1 MKTFFNIL
9 QRVVNT
15 STIKYPDEIKP
26 FNVCNISVE
35 NDMYMSFSI
44 YMFICKIYK
53 EFNESS
59 KHTYTIKFAS
69 RKFNAL
75 NIYFNNKFNNNKAK
89 KELLDAFSKA
99 QRIYFSLIR
108 FVNIYK
114 MKKYPKVVTEDLS
127 MTALD
132 VNNKNTFILIQN
144 KSIYLFSLND
154 LIRIIETAI
163 SNSPSFFPDPT
174 YPKNPFNNEELSDA
188 TLYNIYFKMKNSGR
202 VVSTIFH
209 LYFLSNFN
217 NELFVI
223 NNEAFLREYSIKK
236 YVFTSPALCL
246 HQSVI
251 DMLQTNPYTKKLL
264 IHNDFPKEELVEI
277 FRPFL
282 YYYCIIN
289 YDIRGMHK
297 ISKYRKI
304 LYLKMKKFYEYNKS
318 FGRRYIELIPIP
330 FSFSSPSLANN
341 VNLSNLLNTSV
352 SQESQSASNT
362 DPFAINRC
370 KYKRKGKLVFN
381 NKYINFYNID
391 IKGMHLNT
399 TDVSNLLYFLNA
411 LDNLEDDEEDD
422 TSDDEEAIDNN
433 NDDDDDDDE
442 DEDDES
448 LDDEDYDDDDYNDD
462 DDESEEE
469 NEIIA
474 NNTILV
480 EEEYIDDEE
489 YVSENDSIS

>member
-15 STIKYPDEIKP
+15 NTIKYPDEIKP

-59 KHTYTIKFAS
+59 KHTYITKFVS
-69 RKFNAL
+69 SKFNAL
-75 NIYFNNKFNNNKAK
+75 NTFFNNKFNNDKAK

-144 KSIYLFSLND
+144 KSIYLFGLND

-188 TLYNIYFKMKNSGR
+188 TLYNIYFKMKESGR

-209 LYFLSNFN
+209 LFFLSNFN

-236 YVFTSPALCL
+236 YVFTSPALYL
-246 HQSVI
+246 HDSIVEMI
-251 DMLQTNPYTKKLL
+251 KTNPYTKKLL

-282 YYYCIIN
+282 YYYCIVN
-289 YDIRGMHK
+289 YDIRGIHK
-297 ISKYRKI
+297 ISKYRKV

-318 FGRRYIELIPIP
+318 FGRRYIELVPIP
-330 FSFSSPSLANN
+330 FSFSSPCLANN
-341 VNLSNLLNTSV
+341 VNLSNLLDTSV
-352 SQESQSASNT
+352 SQQSQSASNA

-381 NKYINFYNID
+381 NKHINFYNID
-391 IKGMHLNT
+391 IKGMHLNAA
-399 TDVSNLLYFLNA
+399 DISNLLDYINVI
-411 LDNLEDDEEDD
+411 DNLDEEEEEDDE
-422 TSDDEEAIDNN
+422 SDDESEQSIEEDDESEQEDDDESAQEELMQNN
-433 NDDDDDDDE
+433 EILVEEEYDDYDDNDDDDDD
-442 DEDDES
+442 
-448 LDDEDYDDDDYNDD
+448 
-462 DDESEEE
+462 
-469 NEIIA
+469 
-474 NNTILV
+474 
-480 EEEYIDDEE
+480 
-489 YVSENDSIS
+489 SIS

>member
-15 STIKYPDEIKP
+15 NTIKYPDEIKP

-59 KHTYTIKFAS
+59 KHTYITKFVS
-69 RKFNAL
+69 SKFNAL
-75 NIYFNNKFNNNKAK
+75 NAFFNNKFNNNKAK

-188 TLYNIYFKMKNSGR
+188 TLYNIYFKMKDSGR

-209 LYFLSNFN
+209 LFFLSNFN

-236 YVFTSPALCL
+236 YVFTSPALYL
-246 HQSVI
+246 HDSIVEMI
-251 DMLQTNPYTKKLL
+251 KTNPYTKKLL
-264 IHNDFPKEELVEI
+264 IHNDFPKEQLVEI

-282 YYYCIIN
+282 YYYCIVN
-289 YDIRGMHK
+289 YDIRGIHK
-297 ISKYRKI
+297 ISKYRKV

-318 FGRRYIELIPIP
+318 FGRRYIELVPIP
-330 FSFSSPSLANN
+330 FSFSSPCLANN
-341 VNLSNLLNTSV
+341 INLSNLLDTSV
-352 SQESQSASNT
+352 SQESQSASNA

-381 NKYINFYNID
+381 NKHINFYNID
-391 IKGMHLNT
+391 IKGMHLNAA
-399 TDVSNLLYFLNA
+399 DISNLLDYINVI
-411 LDNLEDDEEDD
+411 DNLDEEEEEDDESEQSIEEDESEQSIEED
-422 TSDDEEAIDNN
+422 ESEQEEDEESVQSIEELIQNN
-433 NDDDDDDDE
+433 EILVEEEYDDYDDNDDDDDD
-442 DEDDES
+442 
-448 LDDEDYDDDDYNDD
+448 
-462 DDESEEE
+462 
-469 NEIIA
+469 
-474 NNTILV
+474 
-480 EEEYIDDEE
+480 
-489 YVSENDSIS
+489 SIS

>member
-9 QRVVNT
+9 QRVVNAN
-15 STIKYPDEIKP
+15 TIKYPDEIKP

-35 NDMYMSFSI
+35 NDMYASFSI

-59 KHTYTIKFAS
+59 KHTYITKFVS
-69 RKFNAL
+69 SKFNAL
-75 NIYFNNKFNNNKAK
+75 NAFFNNKFNNNKAK

-188 TLYNIYFKMKNSGR
+188 TLYNIYFKMKESGR

-209 LYFLSNFN
+209 LFFLSKLNT
-217 NELFVI
+217 ELFVI

-236 YVFTSPALCL
+236 YVFTSPALYL
-246 HQSVI
+246 HDSI
-251 DMLQTNPYTKKLL
+251 IEMIKTNPYTKKLL
-264 IHNDFPKEELVEI
+264 IHNDFPKEQLVEI

-282 YYYCIIN
+282 YYYCIVN
-289 YDIRGMHK
+289 YDIRGIHK
-297 ISKYRKI
+297 ISKYRKV

-318 FGRRYIELIPIP
+318 FGRRYIELVPIP
-330 FSFSSPSLANN
+330 FSFSSPCLANN
-341 VNLSNLLNTSV
+341 VSLSNLLDTSV
-352 SQESQSASNT
+352 SQESQSVSNT
-362 DPFAINRC
+362 DPFTMHRC

-381 NKYINFYNID
+381 NKHINFYNID
-391 IKGMHLNT
+391 IKGMHLNAA
-399 TDVSNLLYFLNA
+399 DISNLLDYINII
-411 LDNLEDDEEDD
+411 DNLEDEEEEEE
-422 TSDDEEAIDNN
+422 TSDDEEDEDEEEDEESAIEDEEAI
-433 NDDDDDDDE
+433 DDDE
-442 DEDDES
+442 N
-448 LDDEDYDDDDYNDD
+448 YDDDAS
-462 DDESEEE
+462 EEEE
-469 NEIIA
+469 NEIIS

-480 EEEYIDDEE
+480 EEEYDDDDED
-489 YVSENDSIS
+489 YDDDSIS

>member
-9 QRVVNT
+9 QRVVNAN
-15 STIKYPDEIKP
+15 TIKYPDEIKP
-26 FNVCNISVE
+26 FNVCNISVKNE
-35 NDMYMSFSI
+35 MYISFSI

-59 KHTYTIKFAS
+59 KHTYITKFAS
-69 RKFNAL
+69 SKFNAL

-127 MTALD
+127 MTALV

-209 LYFLSNFN
+209 LFFLSNFN

-236 YVFTSPALCL
+236 YVFTSPALYL
-246 HQSVI
+246 HDSIVEMI
-251 DMLQTNPYTKKLL
+251 KTNPYTKKLL

-282 YYYCIIN
+282 YYYCIVN
-289 YDIRGMHK
+289 YDIRGIHK
-297 ISKYRKI
+297 ISKYRKV

-318 FGRRYIELIPIP
+318 FGRRYIELVPIP
-330 FSFSSPSLANN
+330 FSFSSPCLANN
-341 VNLSNLLNTSV
+341 VNLSNLLDTSV
-352 SQESQSASNT
+352 SQQSQSVSNA

-381 NKYINFYNID
+381 NKHINFYNID
-391 IKGMHLNT
+391 IKGMHLNAA
-399 TDVSNLLYFLNA
+399 DISNLLDYINVI
-411 LDNLEDDEEDD
+411 DNLEEEESAQDEEDEEDDEEDEEE
-422 TSDDEEAIDNN
+422 DESNN
-433 NDDDDDDDE
+433 EENDE
-442 DEDDES
+442 DEIMHDSEILVEEEYDDD
-448 LDDEDYDDDDYNDD
+448 DDEDYDDD
-462 DDESEEE
+462 
-469 NEIIA
+469 
-474 NNTILV
+474 
-480 EEEYIDDEE
+480 
-489 YVSENDSIS
+489 SIS

>member
-35 NDMYMSFSI
+35 NDMYASFSI

-59 KHTYTIKFAS
+59 KHTYITKFVS
-69 RKFNAL
+69 SKFNAL
-75 NIYFNNKFNNNKAK
+75 NAFFNNKFNNNKAK

-188 TLYNIYFKMKNSGR
+188 TLYNIYFKMKESGR

-209 LYFLSNFN
+209 LFFLSKLNT
-217 NELFVI
+217 ELFVI

-236 YVFTSPALCL
+236 YVFTSPALYL
-246 HQSVI
+246 HDSI
-251 DMLQTNPYTKKLL
+251 IEMIKTNPYTKKLL
-264 IHNDFPKEELVEI
+264 IHNDFPKEQLVEI

-282 YYYCIIN
+282 YYYCIVN
-289 YDIRGMHK
+289 YDIRGIHK
-297 ISKYRKI
+297 ISKYRKV

-318 FGRRYIELIPIP
+318 FGRRYIELVPIP
-330 FSFSSPSLANN
+330 FSFSSPCLANN
-341 VNLSNLLNTSV
+341 VSSSNLLDTSV
-352 SQESQSASNT
+352 SQESQSVSNT
-362 DPFAINRC
+362 DPFTMHRC

-381 NKYINFYNID
+381 NKHINFYNID
-391 IKGMHLNT
+391 IKGMHLNAA
-399 TDVSNLLYFLNA
+399 DISNLLDYINII
-411 LDNLEDDEEDD
+411 DNLEDEEEEEE
-422 TSDDEEAIDNN
+422 TSDDEEDEEEDEESAIEDEEAI
-433 NDDDDDDDE
+433 DDDE
-442 DEDDES
+442 N
-448 LDDEDYDDDDYNDD
+448 YDDDAS
-462 DDESEEE
+462 EEEE
-469 NEIIA
+469 NEIIS

-480 EEEYIDDEE
+480 EEEYDDDDED
-489 YVSENDSIS
+489 YDDDSIS

>member
-15 STIKYPDEIKP
+15 NTNTIKYPDEIKP

-59 KHTYTIKFAS
+59 KHTYITKFVS
-69 RKFNAL
+69 SKFNAL
-75 NIYFNNKFNNNKAK
+75 NTFFNNKFNNDKAK

-144 KSIYLFSLND
+144 KSIYLFGLND

-188 TLYNIYFKMKNSGR
+188 TLYNIYFKMKESGR

-209 LYFLSNFN
+209 LFFLSNFN

-236 YVFTSPALCL
+236 YVFTSPALYL
-246 HQSVI
+246 HDSIVEMI
-251 DMLQTNPYTKKLL
+251 KTNPYTKKLL

-282 YYYCIIN
+282 YYYCIVN
-289 YDIRGMHK
+289 YDIRGIHK
-297 ISKYRKI
+297 ISKYRKV

-318 FGRRYIELIPIP
+318 FGRRYIELVPIP
-330 FSFSSPSLANN
+330 FSFSSPCLANN
-341 VNLSNLLNTSV
+341 VNLSNLLDTSV
-352 SQESQSASNT
+352 SQQSQSASNA

-381 NKYINFYNID
+381 NKHINFYNID
-391 IKGMHLNT
+391 IKGMHLNAA
-399 TDVSNLLYFLNA
+399 DISNLLDYINVI
-411 LDNLEDDEEDD
+411 DNLDEEEEEDDE
-422 TSDDEEAIDNN
+422 SDDESEQSIEEDDESEQEDDDESAQEELMQNN
-433 NDDDDDDDE
+433 EILVEEEYDDYDDNDDDDDD
-442 DEDDES
+442 
-448 LDDEDYDDDDYNDD
+448 
-462 DDESEEE
+462 
-469 NEIIA
+469 
-474 NNTILV
+474 
-480 EEEYIDDEE
+480 
-489 YVSENDSIS
+489 SIS

>member
-9 QRVVNT
+9 QRVVNAN
-15 STIKYPDEIKP
+15 TIKYPDEIKP

-53 EFNESS
+53 EFNESL
-59 KHTYTIKFAS
+59 KHTYITKFVS
-69 RKFNAL
+69 SKFNAL
-75 NIYFNNKFNNNKAK
+75 NAFFNNKFNNNKAK

-188 TLYNIYFKMKNSGR
+188 TLYNIYFKMKDSGR

-209 LYFLSNFN
+209 LFFLSNFN

-236 YVFTSPALCL
+236 YVFTSPALYL
-246 HQSVI
+246 HDSIVEMI
-251 DMLQTNPYTKKLL
+251 KTNPYTKKLL
-264 IHNDFPKEELVEI
+264 IHNDFPKEQLVEI

-282 YYYCIIN
+282 YYYCIVN
-289 YDIRGMHK
+289 YDIRGIHK
-297 ISKYRKI
+297 ISKYRKV

-318 FGRRYIELIPIP
+318 FGRRYIELVPIP
-330 FSFSSPSLANN
+330 FSFSSPCLANN
-341 VNLSNLLNTSV
+341 INLSNLLDTSV
-352 SQESQSASNT
+352 SQESQSASNA

-381 NKYINFYNID
+381 NKHINFYNID
-391 IKGMHLNT
+391 IKGMHLNAA
-399 TDVSNLLYFLNA
+399 DISNLLDYINVI
-411 LDNLEDDEEDD
+411 DNLDEEEEEDDE
-422 TSDDEEAIDNN
+422 SDDESEQSIEEDESEQEEDEESVQSIEELIQNN
-433 NDDDDDDDE
+433 EILVEEEYDDYDDNDDDDDD
-442 DEDDES
+442 
-448 LDDEDYDDDDYNDD
+448 
-462 DDESEEE
+462 
-469 NEIIA
+469 
-474 NNTILV
+474 
-480 EEEYIDDEE
+480 
-489 YVSENDSIS
+489 SIS